1 MSRAPNK
8 LNAKTLLRINMRILT
23 LIHEF
28 PPIGGGGGRAAY
40 DICLELAARG
50 HDVTVLTA
58 HMAGLPLNEMQ
69 DGFRV
74 VRIPSKRTEAF
85 VASFQTML
93 AFDLAGLWAGLTL
106 IWRSRP
112 DIIHTHFA
120 VPAGALAFALSLLTG
135 VPYILT
141 AHLGDVPGGVPEK
154 TAHWFRWLKPFTNP
168 IWRRAKQ
175 VAAVSEFTRQLALA
189 HYPVDIRVIPNGAD
203 FTRLV
208 TEKIEVN
215 KTPRIVFAGRF
226 MPQKNPLAIVRALSA
241 LKDLDWTCSMLGDG
255 PLFDQVKAEIE
266 KHGMTERFHLTG
278 WVTPADVLNEFSQS
292 DILFMPSLSEGLPVV
307 GVDALVKGLAIVA
320 SRIGG
325 FLDLVESDRNG
336 YLVEIQDEAGF
347 SSALRDLL
355 SNRERLAEF
364 RRASLEKSKDF
375 DIGKIADQYE
385 TIMRSVVGES

>member
-1 MSRAPNK
+1 
-8 LNAKTLLRINMRILT
+8 MRILT
-23 LIHEF
+23 IIHEF

-58 HMAGLPLNEMQ
+58 HMAGLPREEIQ
-69 DGFRV
+69 DGIRL

-93 AFDLAGLWAGLTL
+93 SFDLAGLWAGLAL
-106 IWRSRP
+106 IRRFHP

-154 TAHWFRWLKPFTNP
+154 TARWFSWLKPFTKP
-168 IWRRAKQ
+168 IWKHAKQ
-175 VAAVSEFTRQLALA
+175 VAAVSEFTRQIALK

-203 FTRLV
+203 FSHLV
-208 TEKIEVN
+208 TTDVKVN
-215 KTPRIVFAGRF
+215 TTPNIVFAGRF
-226 MPQKNPLAIVRALSA
+226 VSQKNPLAIIRVLST
-241 LKDLDWTCSMLGDG
+241 LKDLDWTCSLLGDG
-255 PLFDQVKAEIE
+255 PLFEEVKAEIVRI
-266 KHGMTERFHLTG
+266 GITERFHLTG
-278 WVTPADVLNEFSQS
+278 WVTPADVLNEFSKS

-320 SRIGG
+320 SKIGG
-325 FLDLVESDRNG
+325 FLDLVEPEKNG
-336 YLVEIQDEAGF
+336 YLIDVSDEAGF
-347 SSALRDLL
+347 SSALRELL
-355 SNRERLAEF
+355 SNHEYLAQF
-364 RRASLEKSKDF
+364 RRASLEKAKDF
-375 DIGKIADQYE
+375 DIGKIVDQYE
-385 TIMRSVVGES
+385 AIMRAVLLVGES